1 MRSFNKLLIL
11 SSLCVLFVISGCK
24 KQNGYVADNTRSSVT
39 GWSYNDPKEGFF
51 NVKTDYYGK
60 CPQGMVLIDVATS
73 VRGQNSDMLSA
84 VKNNAKKRVASSAF
98 FMDRTEITNINWREY
113 VRWLQGVYVHRPDVV
128 VRALPDETV
137 WRKEL
142 AYDRRH
148 FDPTVRAK

>member
-73 VRGQNSDMLSA
+73 VRGQNSDMLSIRFQEQSITTSLTIFLILTDSLC
-84 VKNNAKKRVASSAF
+84 NF
-98 FMDRTEITNINWREY
+98 FHWR
-113 VRWLQGVYVHRPDVV
+113 
-128 VRALPDETV
+128 
-137 WRKEL
+137 
-142 AYDRRH
+142 
-148 FDPTVRAK
+148 